1 MNRIMELGKLV
12 LGALVCFGIS
22 GSIFYFLVW
31 PELQV
36 PGAIAEGIVPW
47 AEVGPL
53 LIFAFLWLAGGLIAT
68 YLLFRKLTALTGH
81 PESDAKPWLAK
92 KVWTGPVIHSDILF
106 QIFVAWVLALAAIS
120 TTIGFFLLARHSI
133 EQGNFAPLLVL
144 TPFALAG
151 LGMLFPAINLG
162 RQWVRFG
169 QIVLT
174 MDPYPGSIGG
184 QVGGQVD
191 IRLPFDS
198 ENYFQVD
205 LVCQRVRIRG
215 RGYSRSQQI
224 DLVWDVQGLAH
235 AAPFSKGT
243 RLSFRFDVP
252 KNLPPSELESND
264 YHEWRLILMA
274 RLPGVDLNRSFDIP
288 VFPTAE
294 SSIGINFDSTE
305 HSGYG
310 KLNQIEVQSILELRY
325 DRDGVVLEYAIFNP
339 RKVRAGL
346 ILMAVGLGASLP
358 GIAILMD
365 EVSIVGIMFSLVG
378 LLFGS
383 CGFYILFHK
392 MAVKVSSIRLRATT
406 TLLGIPIRTREAAR
420 SEIDFLGVY
429 GGNWIAAWKK
439 EGKRIIIS
447 QRFSGEKVA
456 NLALKTICD
465 RTGYPIKSKRKRSKK
480 RGRQSS

>member
-1 MNRIMELGKLV
+1 MNRIMKLGKLV

-22 GSIFYFLVW
+22 GCILYSLVW

-36 PGAIAEGIVPW
+36 PGVLAEGIVPW
-47 AEVGPL
+47 VEVGPL
-53 LIFAFLWLAGGLIAT
+53 LIFALLWLTGWLIAT
-68 YLLFRKLTALTGH
+68 YLLFQMLTALTGH
-81 PESDAKPWLAK
+81 PESDAKPWLAN
-92 KVWTGPVIHSDILF
+92 KVWASPVIRSDILY

-133 EQGNFAPLLVL
+133 EQGNLAPLLFL

-169 QIVLT
+169 QISLT

-184 QVGGQVD
+184 QVGGHAD

-198 ENYFQVD
+198 EKYFHVH
-205 LVCQRVRIRG
+205 LVCQRVWVDRHG
-215 RGYSRSQQI
+215 SSRRQQI
-224 DLVWDVQGLAH
+224 DVVWDVQGLAH
-235 AAPFSKGT
+235 ATLFSKGT

-252 KNLPPSELESND
+252 KDLPPSELESND
-264 YHEWRLILMA
+264 YHQWRLMLMA
-274 RLPGVDLNRSFDIP
+274 RLPGADLDRGFDIP

-310 KLNQIEVQSILELRY
+310 RLNQIKVQSILELGN
-325 DRDGVVLEYAIFNP
+325 DRDGVVLKYAIFNR

-346 ILMAVGLGASLP
+346 ILTAVGLGASMP

-365 EVSIVGIMFSLVG
+365 EINIVGITFSLLG

-392 MAVKVSSIRLRATT
+392 MTVKVNSMQLRATT
-406 TLLGIPIRTREAAR
+406 TLLGIPIRTREVAR
-420 SEIDFLGVY
+420 NEIDFLCVY
-429 GGNWIAAWKK
+429 GDWISAWKK
-439 EGKRIIIS
+439 GGKRIIIS
-447 QRFSGEKVA
+447 QQFSEEKVA
-456 NLALKTICD
+456 GLALKTIGD
-465 RTGYPIKSKRKRSKK
+465 WTGYPIKIKK
-480 RGRQSS
+480 KQR